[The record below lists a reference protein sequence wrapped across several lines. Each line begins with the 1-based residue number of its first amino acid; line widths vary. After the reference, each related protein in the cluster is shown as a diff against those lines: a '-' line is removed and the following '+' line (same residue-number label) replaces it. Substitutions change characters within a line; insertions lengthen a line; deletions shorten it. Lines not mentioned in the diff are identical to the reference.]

1 MEDEFNEIKDEKI
14 SHFARYFPKINSI
27 KKSKTYL
34 RESKRIK
41 NILETEK
48 SLLDVNKINSINL
61 HKFEIKFKDYPIFRS
76 GLGIDGNDKNKVI
89 IYTLIENK
97 DKYSILL
104 LRMVKHK
111 KWISIL
117 DNKKEFKSLIN
128 EIKSNI

>member
-1 MEDEFNEIKDEKI
+1 MEIKYDDIKEEEV
-14 SHFARYFPKINSI
+14 SHFARYYNKINGLV
-27 KKSKTYL
+27 KSKSYL